1 MTQQVG
7 LIDLAPTLADLA
19 GVPAPTNWVGRSLA
33 PALRGETLPEV
44 PIVLDNRIGDD
55 DAILRG
61 VRTSRWKVL
70 AGPPHDRPTELYD
83 LRTDP
88 METNNLIRTGAF
100 SLPPKVKVLLP
111 LLKPTK

>member
-1 MTQQVG
+1 MTQQVA

-55 DAILRG
+55 GAILRG

-70 AGPPHDRPTELYD
+70 ATPPYDRPTSLYD
-83 LRTDP
+83 LLSDP
-88 METNNLIRTGAF
+88 AETNDLLRAGDFA
-100 SLPPKVKVLLP
+100 LPPEVEALVP
-111 LLKPTK
+111 LLKPAK

>member
-7 LIDLAPTLADLA
+7 LIDLAPTLTDLA
-19 GVPAPTNWVGRSLA
+19 GVPAPTNWIGRSLA

-55 DAILRG
+55 GAILRG
-61 VRTSRWKVL
+61 VRTSRWKIL
-70 AGPPHDRPTELYD
+70 ATPPYDRPTKLYN

-88 METNNLIRTGAF
+88 METNNLIRIGSF
-100 SLPPKVKVLLP
+100 LLPPKVKALLP